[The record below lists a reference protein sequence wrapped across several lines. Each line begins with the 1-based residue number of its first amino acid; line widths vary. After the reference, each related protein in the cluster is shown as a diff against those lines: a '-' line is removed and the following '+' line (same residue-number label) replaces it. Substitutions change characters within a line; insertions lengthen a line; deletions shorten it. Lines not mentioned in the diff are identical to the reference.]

1 MLKLCEVM
9 LKLSDGFSKNEDL
22 EKPNESRGVTFDFQ
36 SNILIHSYSSSNAN
50 FTSISTSRFKKA
62 PPPLLRTFS
71 IQAHS

>member
-9 LKLSDGFSKNEDL
+9 LKLSDGYSKNEDL
-22 EKPNESRGVTFDFQ
+22 EKPHESRGVTFDFQ

-50 FTSISTSRFKKA
+50 FTSTSRFKKA
-62 PPPLLRTFS
+62 TPPLLRTLS